1 MPKIYNISDVFD
13 RETQVL
19 SADEQGIICA
29 VDGRGYNG
37 NLCSLYFISA
47 ESGESKKLLDLEGTR
62 LNESFDTFNMT
73 DDWFY
78 AITVDENYHVGVKQ
92 IEKKGYSI
100 TKIHEIIPMGEALRI
115 FPVNEKN
122 IIVVEEVSEV
132 SDIKK
137 HYPDL
142 HFSAGYANAAYILNL
157 KTGRRTFLTGL
168 SDYPLFLDAH
178 LWHGGKNN
186 AYLTLLC
193 ADEDDRRERLLWI
206 SISELTRPGNEK
218 PKKLQEILPEAKT
231 VTYGGMYDNGAY
243 FFAELSGDREH
254 IHRYKLDT
262 SSDCPLI
269 AEDIVIEKPS
279 DGRLVC
285 SSYGGHVW
293 QLTVDEQ
300 GKTAVK
306 NLSDSAADFTYPSS
320 DGEFEGVYL
329 PGIAVTADYETTMVR
344 GEPLFKEI
352 QVIHDLEKNTKLR
365 IEGSCDL
372 FEKYLVLKRSFL
384 RF

>member
-1 MPKIYNISDVFD
+1 MTRLYNISDVFD

-19 SADEQGIICA
+19 SADEHGIICA

-47 ESGESKKLLDLEGTR
+47 ESGESRKLLDLEGTR

-78 AITVDENYHVGVKQ
+78 AVTVDENYHVGVKQ
-92 IEKKGYSI
+92 IEKKGYTI
-100 TKIHEIIPMGEALRI
+100 TKIHEIIPMGEVLRI

-122 IIVVEEVSEV
+122 IIVVEEVSES

-157 KTGRRTFLTGL
+157 KTGRRTFLSGL
-168 SDYPLFLDAH
+168 TDYPSFLDAH
-178 LWHGGKNN
+178 LWHGGKDN
-186 AYLTLLC
+186 AFITFLC
-193 ADEDDRRERLLWI
+193 ADEEDRRERLLWI
-206 SISELTRPGNEK
+206 GINDLTRPGEDK
-218 PKKLQEILPEAKT
+218 AKKLTEILPEAKT
-231 VTYGGMYDNGAY
+231 VTSGGIFKDGAY
-243 FFAELSGDREH
+243 FFAELAGDAEH
-254 IHRYKLDT
+254 IHRYKLEM
-262 SSDCPLI
+262 SSDRPMI
-269 AEDIVIEKPS
+269 AEDKLIGKPVNGS
-279 DGRLVC
+279 LVC
-285 SSYGGHVW
+285 SSQGGHIW
-293 QLTVDEQ
+293 QVRDDGQ
-300 GKTAVK
+300 GKTIVK
-306 NLSDSAADFTYPSS
+306 NLSDSADDFMYPSS
-320 DGEFEGVYL
+320 DGEFEGVYSH
-329 PGIAVTADYETTMVR
+329 GIAVTADYETTMVR
-344 GEPLFKEI
+344 GEPLFKEV

-372 FEKYLVLKRSFL
+372 FEDHLVLKRSFL